1 MELKDRVFEVGH
13 SLSRKEAELEN
24 AERRCCYRRR
34 RCCCCRRRRCCCC
47 RRRRC
52 CCCLALKLD
61 RYRHLER
68 ELNETMR
75 CCERLQEREAACEMQ
90 VLAGVSICA
99 AQCG

>member
-34 RCCCCRRRRCCCC
+34 RCCCC
-47 RRRRC
+47 
-52 CCCLALKLD
+52 LALKLN

-90 VLAGVSICA
+90 VLAGISVCA

>member
-1 MELKDRVFEVGH
+1 MAREAQGMELKDRVFEVSH

-24 AERRCCYRRR
+24 AERRCCRRRRRR
-34 RCCCCRRRRCCCC
+34 RC
-47 RRRRC
+47 
-52 CCCLALKLD
+52 LAVMLS

-90 VLAGVSICA
+90 VLTGESICA
-99 AQCG
+99 AQYGCG